1 MDREKREVS
10 NQAAADPG
18 AQSLSRN
25 NDEEKETMSDAASKR
40 HRRAA
45 GVAAVLAALAA
56 CTASAQS
63 WPAKP
68 VRVIVPFAPGGGAD
82 LTARPVS
89 QKLSEALG
97 QQFLVD
103 NRGGAGGAIGMELTA
118 KAPPDG
124 YTIMSVSGSFSAT
137 AATRKMSYDPLEA
150 LVPVVEIGYAPNVL
164 VVHPSLPAR
173 SARELI
179 DLARRNPGKLVYA
192 STGVGGLTH
201 MATELMASMAK
212 IKMIHVP
219 YKSTGAAVPELLAG
233 QVQVMVAGMLAM
245 RPSFDSGKVRPLAVT
260 TAARWPALPTLPAIS
275 ETLPGYE
282 AGTYYGM
289 FVPKGTPQA
298 VVERLNAEVNKILND
313 GGIKKTLEAQGMAP
327 SGGTP
332 AKFGERVR
340 GEYEGWLKV
349 VRQTGI
355 KVE

>member
-1 MDREKREVS
+1 MSYAPLKHYALC
-10 NQAAADPG
+10 AAAG
-18 AQSLSRN
+18 IATL
-25 NDEEKETMSDAASKR
+25 
-40 HRRAA
+40 AA
-45 GVAAVLAALAA
+45 GM
-56 CTASAQS
+56 ASAQS
-63 WPAKP
+63 WPARP

-82 LTARPVS
+82 LTARPIS
-89 QKLSEALG
+89 QKLSESLG

-137 AATRKMSYDPLEA
+137 AATHKLSYDPLDA

-164 VVHPSLPAR
+164 VVHPSLPSR
-173 SARELI
+173 SPRELI
-179 DLARRNPGKLVYA
+179 ELARRNPGQLVYA

-201 MATELMASMAK
+201 MATELMAHMAK

-219 YKSTGAAVPELLAG
+219 YKSTGGAVPELLAG

-245 RPSFDSGKVRPLAVT
+245 RPSFDSGKVRALAVT
-260 TAARWPALPTLPAIS
+260 TAERWPALPKLPALA

-289 FVPKGTPQA
+289 FVPKGTPQG
-298 VVERLNAEVNKILND
+298 VVDRLNAEVNRILSD

-332 AKFGERVR
+332 AKFGQRVK
-340 GEYEGWLKV
+340 GEYDGWVKV
-349 VRQTGI
+349 VRETRI